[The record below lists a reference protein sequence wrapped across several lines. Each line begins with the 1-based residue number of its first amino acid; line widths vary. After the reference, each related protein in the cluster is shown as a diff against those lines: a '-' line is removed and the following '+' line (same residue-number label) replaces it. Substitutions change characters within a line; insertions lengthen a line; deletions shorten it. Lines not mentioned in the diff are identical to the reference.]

1 MRLRFSAL
9 LLLLGSATATV
20 HAQAVPAAT
29 IPGDI
34 QIGAGYVNANP
45 DYGPDRMNGVFVF
58 ADADLWKNFGAEA
71 SYHRISG
78 GNQTTITE
86 NTYEVGARYR
96 YRIRKFSPYLKIMIG
111 AGNFAFGTSTQDGT
125 YRIYAGG
132 GGVDY
137 RVTTH
142 FVARADYEYQ
152 RWGTFPPRG
161 LQPNLF
167 SLGLA
172 FRFH

>member
-1 MRLRFSAL
+1 MRLRFTAL
-9 LLLLGSATATV
+9 LLLLGFATATV

-45 DYGPDRMNGVFVF
+45 DYGPVSMNGAFIF
-58 ADADLWKNFGAEA
+58 ADADLWKHFGAEA
-71 SYHRISG
+71 SYHRISAG
-78 GNQTTITE
+78 KPTTITE
-86 NTYEVGARYR
+86 STYELGARYR
-96 YRIRKFSPYLKIMIG
+96 YPIRQLSPYLKILIG
-111 AGNFAFGTSTQDGT
+111 AGNFAFGSSSQDGT
-125 YRIYAGG
+125 YRTYIGG
-132 GGVDY
+132 GGLDY
-137 RVTTH
+137 RVTEH

-152 RWGTFPPRG
+152 RWGTFPPHG

-167 SLGLA
+167 SIGVA

>member
-1 MRLRFSAL
+1 MRIRLTAL
-9 LLLLGSATATV
+9 LLLLGLATVTV

-34 QIGAGYVNANP
+34 EIGAGYINANP
-45 DYGPDRMNGVFVF
+45 DYGPVRMHGVFLF
-58 ADADLWKNFGAEA
+58 ADADLWKHFGAEA
-71 SYHRISG
+71 NFHRISG
-78 GNQTTITE
+78 DNQTTITE
-86 NTYEVGARYR
+86 TTYELGAKYR
-96 YRIRKFSPYLKIMIG
+96 YPIRRFSPYVKILIG
-111 AGNFAFGTSTQDGT
+111 AGNFAFGSSYQGGT

-132 GGVDY
+132 GGLDY
-137 RVTTH
+137 RLTNH

-167 SLGLA
+167 SGGLA

>member
-1 MRLRFSAL
+1 MRLRFTAL
-9 LLLLGSATATV
+9 LLLLGSAAATV
-20 HAQAVPAAT
+20 HAQAVPVAT

-34 QIGAGYVNANP
+34 QIGAGYVNANL
-45 DYGPDRMNGVFVF
+45 DYGVKRANGLFVF
-58 ADADLWKNFGAEA
+58 ADVDLWKHFGVEGE
-71 SYHRISG
+71 YHRLSADKPV
-78 GNQTTITE
+78 TVTE
-86 NTYEVGARYR
+86 NSFEVGGRYR
-96 YRIRKFSPYLKIMIG
+96 YPIRKLSPYIKILVG
-111 AGNFAFGTSTQDGT
+111 GGNFAFGSSSQDGT

-132 GGVDY
+132 GGLDY
-137 RVTTH
+137 RVTNH

-167 SLGLA
+167 SAGLA